1 MFIFVLAVFCTQGYS
16 IMMSNN
22 TDRLASFIS
31 EYTKIANEE
40 SLANPDNI
48 GDPNKQPLR
57 SVLDKKKTLK
67 TQIALSAQRQCALNK
82 PARCEQIE
90 AAKLGNDTES
100 ETFQSRADAI
110 LQSGKAIELML
121 NSLVLP
127 LLLGFLGAIAFLTR
141 NTLNHLNDYTFIP
154 SWGGRNIMR
163 VLLGGL
169 LGVIGPWLYAS
180 GKVDEV
186 GLGLSLF
193 AFLLG
198 YSVELAFTLFDKF
211 IDYARDAI
219 KPGGEKAKTGSV
231 STSVIADPAGT
242 TTETTPAK
250 ANGTAEANLV
260 ILEQNLQEYRKR
272 LQEIIAL
279 EPVLQVAT
287 PPDYFKL
294 ECTPK
299 IQIARDLLQQL
310 DTARK
315 NAKSDTTAL
324 AKAVGAVDEFSKAI
338 TGKNN
343 PLATVLRTAV
353 QSFSAASAIDGGD
366 GNDSSRSEALV
377 ITLFA
382 GAVAA
387 FAQGTSAY
395 ERWLAYVWA
404 QPFSARLISGIDLT
418 EQDALECLKLT
429 DIFKLALKGQTDA
442 LAKKLLELAARAEN
456 SEDLAE
462 LIWQTP
468 SLLTEHT
475 IDLPALFGSVEVF
488 TEGWNEYRHSLVR
501 YVLQKV
507 DFSSNRFSNDDSL
520 LAVTET
526 LAIIDNLRQNKT
538 SEKDL
543 DILCHLTLELMKQAQ
558 TSSSFD
564 AVDLIKRTL
573 AGSAL

>member
-1 MFIFVLAVFCTQGYS
+1 V
-16 IMMSNN
+16 
-22 TDRLASFIS
+22 
-31 EYTKIANEE
+31 
-40 SLANPDNI
+40 
-48 GDPNKQPLR
+48 
-57 SVLDKKKTLK
+57 
-67 TQIALSAQRQCALNK
+67 LNK
-82 PARCEQIE
+82 PAGCDQNE
-90 AAKLGNDTES
+90 AAKLKNDTVA

-219 KPGGEKAKTGSV
+219 KPGGEKAKADAV
-231 STSVIADPAGT
+231 SSSVIADPAGT
-242 TTETTPAK
+242 TNGTTTAK
-250 ANGTAEANLV
+250 TDGTAEAEMV
-260 ILEQNLQEYRKR
+260 ILEQNLQKYRKQ
-272 LQEIIAL
+272 LQEIIGL
-279 EPVLQVAT
+279 EPVLQIAT
-287 PPDYFKL
+287 PPDYFKH
-294 ECTPK
+294 ECAPK
-299 IQIARDLLQQL
+299 IQMARDFLQQL
-310 DTARK
+310 DSARE
-315 NAKSDTTAL
+315 NAKSDPTVL
-324 AKAVGAVDEFSKAI
+324 PKAVGAVAEFSKAI
-338 TGKNN
+338 TGENH

-353 QSFSAASAIDGGD
+353 VSFSAASVIDSGD
-366 GNDSSRSEALV
+366 GNDRSHSEAVV

-387 FAQGTSAY
+387 FAQGASAY
-395 ERWLAYVWA
+395 DRWLAYVWK
-404 QPFSARLISGIDLT
+404 QPFAARLISGIDLT
-418 EQDALECLKLT
+418 GQDALECLKLT
-429 DIFKLALKGQTDA
+429 GIFKLAFKGQTDT

-468 SLLTEHT
+468 SLLTELA
-475 IDLPALFGSVEVF
+475 IDLPTLFGSVEVF
-488 TEGWNEYRHSLVR
+488 TEGWNEYRHSLIR

-507 DFSSNRFSNDDSL
+507 DFPSNKFSNDSSL

-526 LAIIDNLRQNKT
+526 LAIIDNIRQNKT

-543 DILCHLTLELMKQAQ
+543 DILCHLSLELMRQAQ
-558 TSSSFD
+558 TNSSFD

-573 AGSAL
+573 AGSAP